1 MAAKT
6 VRSYGMVFHGRSSRF
21 RTIIFSLDLQL
32 FYFSVVFRVTVPC
45 RMWHFFAAVTRHG
58 AGVVARL
65 GSAVLSNRADINRCE
80 I

>member
-21 RTIIFSLDLQL
+21 RTIFSLDLQL
-32 FYFSVVFRVTVPC
+32 SIFPSV
-45 RMWHFFAAVTRHG
+45 HFFAAVTRHG

-65 GSAVLSNRADINRCE
+65 GSAVLSNRADVASE
-80 I
+80 VFFVL